1 LCLSDAGGYAQAVSG
16 CQRGALARV
25 VGMEGVYSCWLE
37 LFGNRVKDMQKD
49 YELLHSEKIS
59 DGFFKLHR
67 MQIRHRSFHGDWCA
81 PVVRERLEDISAVSV
96 LLYDPD
102 EDAVVLVE
110 QFRAGMLG
118 VQDPPW
124 SMETVSGF
132 CDKSHE
138 APDEVARREVKEET
152 GCEVS
157 QLTPVGSFFVSPG
170 FSTEQIHLYV
180 GRVDSRR
187 ADGIHGLAHEGE
199 EIRVHVMSRAQAMQ
213 ALFGRLCSTSILIAM
228 QWLDRNRE
236 MLLQQWAVGQATP
249 DSP

>member
-1 LCLSDAGGYAQAVSG
+1 V
-16 CQRGALARV
+16 RI
-25 VGMEGVYSCWLE
+25 LE
-37 LFGNRVKDMQKD
+37 KE
-49 YELLHSEKIS
+49 YELLHSEMIS

-67 MQIRHRSFHGDWCA
+67 MRIRHRSFHGDWCA

-102 EDAVVLVE
+102 ADAVVLVE

-138 APDEVARREVKEET
+138 VPEDVARREVFEET
-152 GCEVS
+152 GCQVM
-157 QLTPVGSFFVSPG
+157 QLTSIGSFFVSPG
-170 FSTEQIHLYV
+170 FSVERIYLYV
-180 GRVDSRR
+180 GRVDSRQ

-199 EIRVHVMSRAQAMQ
+199 EIRVHVMSRVQ
-213 ALFGRLCSTSILIAM
+213 ALDELFNGLCSTSVLIAM
-228 QWLDRNRE
+228 QWLDRHRE
-236 MLLQQWAVGQATP
+236 ALLRQWSAG
-249 DSP
+249 